1 MALPM
6 ARELIDA
13 GVHFGHRSSRWNPK
27 MKPFIFGKRNLIHIV
42 DIRETIRGLLRAK
55 KFISQVVADG
65 SDVLFVGTKRQA
77 RDTIQRESQRCNM
90 HYVVE
95 RWLGGTLT
103 NFRTIRS
110 RLKRLEELEELV
122 VSPQFETAFSK
133 KMQSTQQREL
143 TKIKRNLDGIRRMNR
158 LPGVLVVVDVRK
170 ETNAVREARMLS
182 IPTVCLIDTDGDPDY
197 ASIAIPGNDDSI
209 RAIDLIIRQLADAV
223 EEGLRGRPQK
233 TEDDQE
239 VDTAGAAGQG
249 RRRLR
254 RPTTSARA
262 ESQSPGS
269 PAAPAQPAAS
279 TASARP
285 AAPTEPAQPAA
296 STEPAQPAVVAIP
309 AQPAASTEPAKPITP
324 AEPTTPV
331 KMAPALA
338 PAASANDGEGLPAPA
353 SAEAPAEGAAAEP
366 PAHA

>member
-27 MKPFIFGKRNLIHIV
+27 MKPYIFGKRNLIHIV

-55 KFISQVVADG
+55 KFISKVVAEG
-65 SDVLFVGTKRQA
+65 SDILFVGTKRQA

-122 VSPQFETAFSK
+122 VSPQFETSFSK

-158 LPGVLVVVDVRK
+158 LPGALMVVDVRK
-170 ETNAVREARMLS
+170 ETNAVREARMLG

-209 RAIDLIIRQLADAV
+209 RAIDLIVSQMADAV
-223 EEGLRGRPQK
+223 EEGMRGRPQK
-233 TEDDQE
+233 TESDQE
-239 VDTAGAAGQG
+239 ADAAGAAGPG
-249 RRRLR
+249 RRRQR
-254 RPTTSARA
+254 RPTTSTRA
-262 ESQSPGS
+262 QPQPSGS
-269 PAAPAQPAAS
+269 PAESATTAPAG
-279 TASARP
+279 P
-285 AAPTEPAQPAA
+285 AAPTEPAQAA
-296 STEPAQPAVVAIP
+296 APTEPAQ
-309 AQPAASTEPAKPITP
+309 AAAPTEPAKPIASPEPPVP
-324 AEPTTPV
+324 ATV
-331 KMAPALA
+331 APAALA
-338 PAASANDGEGLPAPA
+338 PAASTSGGEGVAAPA
-353 SAEAPAEGAAAEP
+353 SAETPSEGAAAEP